1 MQLGTA
7 QHHGGEDDHCSPL
20 QLEAEGMNLAGGRG
34 GAKTMAYSLCVPGG
48 SLSAAGVIAVFCG
61 QGKDPK
67 QFYVLLTSPHV

>member
-1 MQLGTA
+1 
-7 QHHGGEDDHCSPL
+7 
-20 QLEAEGMNLAGGRG
+20 MNLACGRG

-67 QFYVLLTSPHV
+67 HFYVLLSSPHV